1 MALTRPRYNNLNTNV
16 EVFNDAITVL
26 HGASG
31 SADVDVG
38 LLINRANGLLAN
50 TAIYWSETNHSF
62 VTAFTSNSGAT
73 DTNISVISY
82 ANITTGNVYADGLY
96 WRGNGQVIATGGG
109 SGTYT
114 NANVAAYLPT
124 YTGNIAAGNV
134 ITTNGVFWPNGVA
147 YNSTVNF
154 PYLDMGFISDTTQP
168 APAVLDLGSLG

>member
-31 SADVDVG
+31 AADVDVG

-50 TAIYWSETNHSF
+50 TAIYWSEATNSF

-82 ANITTGNVYADGLY
+82 ANITTGNIYADGLY
-96 WRGNGQVIATGGG
+96 WRGNGQVISTGGG
-109 SGTYT
+109 SGSYG
-114 NANVAAYLPT
+114 NVDVAAFLPT
-124 YTGNIAAGNV
+124 YTGNVAAANV
-134 ITTNGVFWPNGVA
+134 IVTDGIFWPNGVS
-147 YNSTVNF
+147 YNATVNF
-154 PYLDMGFISDTTQP
+154 PYIDLGYINAITTTP
-168 APAVLDLGSLG
+168 AMDLGSLV